1 MNVRKILLKIFLTLL
16 IFLLSLVLVVF
27 VLVSR
32 YMDWEKSFESSLVEQ
47 NISSSD
53 EDIFSLIQEKFSSFT
68 LSQDN
73 TETISLSP
81 KDVGMVVI
89 SIANGYL
96 NNDLSISRVYIEPS
110 KGKWVVYIE
119 AMYSKY
125 SVWLSLGI
133 NKDNLET
140 AQLYLTSLSIGP
152 YSVGEYF
159 NILESINLGIANS
172 LLTVNENGFSGRY
185 FENIELLEDS
195 MVIKGS
201 RY

>member
-1 MNVRKILLKIFLTLL
+1 MNVRKILLKISLILL

-32 YMDWEKSFESSLVEQ
+32 YIDWENDFESSIVEK
-47 NISSSD
+47 NIASSE
-53 EDIFSLIQEKFSSFT
+53 EDLFSLIQDKFSSFT

-96 NNDLSISRVYIEPS
+96 NSELSISRVYIEPS

-119 AMYSKY
+119 TVYSKY
-125 SVWLSLGI
+125 SVWFSLGI
-133 NKDNLET
+133 NKDNVET

-152 YSVGEYF
+152 YSIGE
-159 NILESINLGIANS
+159 
-172 LLTVNENGFSGRY
+172 
-185 FENIELLEDS
+185 
-195 MVIKGS
+195 
-201 RY
+201 